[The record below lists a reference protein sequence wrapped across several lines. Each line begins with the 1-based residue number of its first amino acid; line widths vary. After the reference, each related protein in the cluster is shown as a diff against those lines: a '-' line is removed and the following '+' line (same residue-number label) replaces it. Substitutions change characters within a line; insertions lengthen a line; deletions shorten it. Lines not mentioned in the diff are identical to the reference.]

1 MERDPLPAHSLA
13 EAYLYLMAASCPGCG
28 RGPIVAGR
36 ATPHAHS
43 DPLRLTIHATCK
55 ACKHADD
62 YAFTVPG
69 DLLALQAVQE
79 SRLAARVNPGPEPSA
94 IVDVA
99 QWIML
104 FRMIS
109 EAAARSSDKV
119 EARQLGYEAAQCL
132 EEALKFYDA
141 GDDNDLPPDGAF
153 FHDSSRRRRREH
165 PQEFSRIRLIEL
177 RAKLPTLDVME
188 AERFVSSG
196 HKQTRRKKWWPPW

>member
-13 EAYLYLMAASCPGCG
+13 EAYLYLMAASCPACG
-28 RGPIVAGR
+28 RGPMAAGR
-36 ATPHAHS
+36 ARPDT
-43 DPLRLTIHATCK
+43 DTEPLQLTISASCK
-55 ACKHADD
+55 ACEHASD
-62 YAFTVPG
+62 YVFSLPG
-69 DLLALQAVQE
+69 DLLALEALQE
-79 SRLAARVNPGPEPSA
+79 SRLAARVNPSPEPSA

-132 EEALKFYDA
+132 DEALKFYDA
-141 GDDNDLPPDGAF
+141 ADDNDLPPNSAF
-153 FHDSSRRRRREH
+153 FHESSRHRRREH
-165 PQEFSRIRLIEL
+165 PQEFSRVRLIEL

-196 HKQTRRKKWWPPW
+196 HKKKSRKKWWPPW